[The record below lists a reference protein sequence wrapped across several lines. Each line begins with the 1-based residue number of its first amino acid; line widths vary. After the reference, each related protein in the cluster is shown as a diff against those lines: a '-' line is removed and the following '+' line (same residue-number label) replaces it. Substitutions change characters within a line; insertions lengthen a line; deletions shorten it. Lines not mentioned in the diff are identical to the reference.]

1 MSDQCDKDHLVGHFT
16 EESNND
22 DCDSNDNEI
31 ILIILSGIASLGR
44 AGDWICFLSIAD
56 HRVQGRHLVLKG
68 TGGDKMEDVYAC
80 CVSLLL

>member
-1 MSDQCDKDHLVGHFT
+1 MTMIILLVILQKKAIMIIVT
-16 EESNND
+16 V
-22 DCDSNDNEI
+22 NDNEI

>member
-1 MSDQCDKDHLVGHFT
+1 MFT
-16 EESNND
+16 IEIFNFGTTQLFLLAF
-22 DCDSNDNEI
+22 NDNEI

-68 TGGDKMEDVYAC
+68 TGGDKMEDVYNAC